1 MKLYVEG
8 IATVT
13 GEKVIG
19 WLEII
24 NGQAYVCEKGDH
36 YSVNQT
42 PIDKVTKFVGVREAT
57 SVFFGEELLN

>member
-1 MKLYVEG
+1 MKLYIEG

-19 WLEII
+19 WLEIV
-24 NGQAYVCEKGDH
+24 NGHAYVCEKTEAYGIK
-36 YSVNQT
+36 QT
-42 PIDKVTKFVGVREAT
+42 AITKMTKFIGVREAT